1 MEIQTSQVQ
10 DLAQAHHAPARSGAV
25 RTIFAGSIG
34 NTVEWFDWSI
44 YTVFAIYFGK
54 QFFPG
59 EDSNAAL
66 LSTFAVF
73 AIGFFMRPLGGWLI
87 GAFSGRYG
95 RRSALTLCIM
105 MMAGSSFA
113 ISILPTYAQIGIWAP
128 VLMTA
133 ARMVQGLSV
142 GGEYGAATTYLTES
156 APPARRGF
164 YGSFLFC
171 SIAAGLLLASGLA
184 WLMTR
189 FMTPEALHDYG
200 WRIPFFLGGCGSVFG
215 FWIRHGVNETQAFTK
230 MKAAGE
236 IRRRSLDWVWQHH
249 RGAMLRLMGSTVL
262 PAFSFYLFVS
272 YMPVYAMRKGGATP
286 DVAFQASTISIALF
300 MLALPL
306 CGALSDR
313 FGRRPQL
320 LVYALANLLFLYPV
334 VSMLNAD
341 FWTLLLI
348 ECFGLMAFALYAS
361 IAPSIM
367 AEWFDT
373 QVRGVGIGAGYNL
386 VVALLG
392 GTTPYLLTWLSSR
405 GQEGWFFLY
414 VGCGAFITLLTFC
427 KTPETRGMPL
437 R

>member
-1 MEIQTSQVQ
+1 MEMQTSQAQ
-10 DLAQAHHAPARSGAV
+10 ELAQAPRAPARRTAV

-34 NTVEWFDWSI
+34 NTVEWFDWSV
-44 YTVFAIYFGK
+44 YTVFAVYFSK

-59 EDSNAAL
+59 QDSTAAL

-87 GAFSGRYG
+87 GAFSDRYG

-105 MMAGSSFA
+105 MMAGSSFVIA
-113 ISILPTYAQIGIWAP
+113 ILPTYAQIGIWAP
-128 VLMTA
+128 VLMTV

-164 YGSFLFC
+164 YGSFLYF
-171 SIAAGLLLASGLA
+171 SIAAGLLLASGMA

-189 FMTPEALHDYG
+189 YMTPEALHEYG
-200 WRIPFFLGGCGSVFG
+200 WRIPFFLGGCGSLFG
-215 FWIRHGVNETQAFTK
+215 FWLRHGVDETQAFTRL
-230 MKAAGE
+230 KAVGE
-236 IRRRSLDWVWQHH
+236 VRRRSLGWVWQHH

-262 PAFSFYLFVS
+262 PAFSFYLLVS
-272 YMPVYAMRKGGATP
+272 YMPVYAIRKGGVTP
-286 DVAFQASTISIALF
+286 EVAFQASAIAIALF

-313 FGRRPQL
+313 LGRRPQL
-320 LVYALANLLFLYPV
+320 IAFALANLLFLYPV
-334 VSMLNAD
+334 VSLLNAD
-341 FWTLLLI
+341 FRTLLLI
-348 ECFGLMAFALYAS
+348 ECFGMLTYVLYAS

-373 QVRGVGIGAGYNL
+373 QVRGVGIGAAYNL
-386 VVALLG
+386 VVALVG

-414 VGCGAFITLLTFC
+414 VGCGAFVTLVTFC
-427 KTPETRGMPL
+427 KMPETRGVPL